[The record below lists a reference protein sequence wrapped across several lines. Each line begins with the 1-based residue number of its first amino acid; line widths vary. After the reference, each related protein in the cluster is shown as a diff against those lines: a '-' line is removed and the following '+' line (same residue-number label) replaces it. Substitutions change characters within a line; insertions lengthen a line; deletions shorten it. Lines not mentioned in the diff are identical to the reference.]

1 MNRMIALEKNPFLR
15 LAPLFVKDFVLEF
28 ADRLAVRE
36 TTTTVSN
43 LGRIAIDE
51 QLAPFVRDINVLT
64 STNGMSFTLCSFADD
79 LSIGISSVYANPD
92 AIKNFCRLFSAQES
106 LGASTSTRR
115 ARKWPKTGWKPSWRR
130 RSSAWG
136 GRKEAPDETV

>member
-92 AIKNFCRLFSAQES
+92 AIKNFCRLFSAPGNPWAHQHQQDERGSGRRPAGNQAGDVGQAPGRQEG
-106 LGASTSTRR
+106 GA
-115 ARKWPKTGWKPSWRR
+115 G
-130 RSSAWG
+130 
-136 GRKEAPDETV
+136 